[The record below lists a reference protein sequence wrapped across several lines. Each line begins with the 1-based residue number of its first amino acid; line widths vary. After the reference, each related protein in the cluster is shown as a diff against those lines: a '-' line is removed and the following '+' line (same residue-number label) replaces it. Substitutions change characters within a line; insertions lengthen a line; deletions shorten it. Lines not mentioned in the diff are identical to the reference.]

1 MRYMVRCQFLGSLF
15 HGTQIQ
21 PKDVTVQGEF
31 EKALSYIYDRPVK
44 TIISS
49 RLDAGVH
56 ALDFAVAFD
65 AEEDDIGQ
73 ERVEYYLKRR
83 FFDRINILA
92 VREVPST
99 FSPRFDSESKTYL
112 YLIQKREDRNPLFDP
127 FSFTPV
133 KTPSLKKLK
142 EIGDMFVGRH
152 DFRYFSTKD
161 EEDENT
167 ILTIDSFSIGEEHG
181 FIAIRFTGKSFLKY
195 QVRFLIGSMLMHDE
209 GKLTVGDIENALDR
223 KKEIYKYK
231 APAHGLILEK
241 VHFPGYIE
249 ALYK

>member
-1 MRYMVRCQFLGSLF
+1 MVRCQFLGSLF

-21 PKDVTVQGEF
+21 PKDATVQGEF
-31 EKALSYIYDRPVK
+31 EKALSNIYDRPIK

-56 ALDFAVAFD
+56 ALDFAVSFD
-65 AEEDDIGQ
+65 VEEDNIGR
-73 ERVEYYLKRR
+73 ERVEYYLKRY
-83 FFDRINILA
+83 FFDEINVLA
-92 VREVPST
+92 VREVPET
-99 FSPRFDSESKTYL
+99 FSPRFDCESKTYL
-112 YLIQKREDRNPLFDP
+112 YLIQKRENRNPLFDP

-133 KTPSLKKLK
+133 KTPSLEKLE
-142 EIGDMFVGRH
+142 EIGKLFVGEH

-167 ILTIDSFSIGEEHG
+167 VLTIDSFSIGEENG

-195 QVRFLIGSMLMHDE
+195 QIRFLVGSMLMHDE
-209 GKLTVGDIENALDR
+209 GKLSVEDIRDALER
-223 KKEIYKYK
+223 KREIYKYR

-241 VHFPGYIE
+241 IHFPPEIE
-249 ALYK
+249 SLY